1 MAEDMIGH
9 GLGRDV
15 SAANANGHDEFD
27 LVVQVGGLRRVGQ
40 VRPLRTAC
48 VENGVGPLGEEER
61 RLAHRIGPHL
71 AGMIGIVAP
80 HAENPPDRKTGRA
93 AHDSQA
99 GCGRKRR
106 DRHFSHGRFVRHG
119 ACAFKRVCG

>member
-48 VENGVGPLGEEER
+48 VENGVGPLVKKNGASR
-61 RLAHRIGPHL
+61 TGS
-71 AGMIGIVAP
+71 AP
-80 HAENPPDRKTGRA
+80 ISRA
-93 AHDSQA
+93 
-99 GCGRKRR
+99 
-106 DRHFSHGRFVRHG
+106 
-119 ACAFKRVCG
+119 